1 VTLPRATV
9 VICAY
14 TLARWELL
22 KSAISSVVGQTV
34 EPVELVV
41 VIDHSPELLDRLRSV
56 YPDLRVVE
64 NANPRG
70 LSGARNTG
78 LAAATADV
86 VAFLDDDAAAHPDWL
101 ATLLK
106 EYEDPDVQ
114 GVGGAID
121 PMWAAGRPRWFPFE
135 FDWVVGCTYRGL
147 PRHVAR
153 VRNPIGANMSFR
165 RSLFDAIGGFRDGL
179 GRIGETPVG
188 GEETELCIRAA
199 RHDPSARFLY
209 QPLALVRHH
218 VPRSRGTWRYFA
230 RRCFAEGLSKAA
242 ITRSVG
248 RGAGLASERGYA
260 TRTLPAGVATGLT
273 DVARGDVWGLG
284 RVAAIVT
291 GLAVATAGY
300 VIGSI
305 TALADA
311 PQDPAAQPSGIS
323 RS

>member
-1 VTLPRATV
+1 V

-22 KSAISSVVGQTV
+22 KGAIGSVLGQTV
-34 EPVELVV
+34 EPIELIVV
-41 VIDHSPELLDRLRSV
+41 TDHNRELLDRLRSA
-56 YPDLRVVE
+56 YTGLKIIE
-64 NANPRG
+64 NSNRRG

-86 VAFLDDDAAAHPDWL
+86 VAFLDDDAAANPDWL
-101 ATLLK
+101 ATLLGA
-106 EYEDPDVQ
+106 YEDPGVQ

-121 PMWAAGRPRWFPFE
+121 PVWAAGRPRWFPAE

-165 RSLFDAIGGFRDGL
+165 RDLFDAIGGFRDGL
-179 GRIGETPVG
+179 GRVGETPVG
-188 GEETELCIRAA
+188 GEETELCIRAT
-199 RHDPSARFLY
+199 RHDQAARFLY
-209 QPLALVRHH
+209 HPRAVVRHH
-218 VPRSRGTWRYFA
+218 VPPARGTLRYFV
-230 RRCFAEGLSKAA
+230 RRCFAEGLSKAV

-260 TRTLPAGVATGLT
+260 TRTLPAGVLDGLAG
-273 DVARGDVWGLG
+273 VVRGDVWGLA
-284 RVAAIVT
+284 RAAAIVV
-291 GLAVATAGY
+291 GLTVTTAGY

-305 TALADA
+305 TSVEDSPQA
-311 PQDPAAQPSGIS
+311 PVIQPSGMS
-323 RS
+323 QS